1 MGLSSA
7 ARPWRARRAGR
18 ELRAAALAS
27 LLVLAGLAACTPVHA
42 GRGPELAAV
51 RVASIPDRE
60 GVILRHHLLERLSPD
75 GRAVEAR
82 WRLRVVL
89 REERRDFSLLLD
101 ETASR
106 ARLRLHAAWRLEPLA
121 VEGGEGGE
129 NAAGG
134 ASGGEDGVLAG
145 TARASVAYDV
155 VGSAFATEI
164 AAEAARDAALERLAE
179 ELLRDLADALRASGQ
194 ASAS

>member
-1 MGLSSA
+1 ML
-7 ARPWRARRAGR
+7 AG
-18 ELRAAALAS
+18 LAS
-27 LLVLAGLAACTPVHA
+27 LAACTPVHA

-51 RVASIPDRE
+51 HVASIADRE
-60 GVILRHHLLERLSPD
+60 GVILRHHLLERLHPD
-75 GRAVEAR
+75 GRAVEPR

-121 VEGGEGGE
+121 GAPAVEGADGGEG
-129 NAAGG
+129 AAGG

-145 TARASVAYDV
+145 TAQASVAYDV

-179 ELLRDLADALRASGQ
+179 ELLHDLADALRVSGLG
-194 ASAS
+194 SAS